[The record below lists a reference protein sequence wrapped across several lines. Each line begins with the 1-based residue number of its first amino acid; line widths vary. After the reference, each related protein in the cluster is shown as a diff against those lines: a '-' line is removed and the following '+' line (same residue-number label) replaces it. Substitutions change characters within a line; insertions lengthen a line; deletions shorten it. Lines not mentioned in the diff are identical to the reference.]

1 MPLQDR
7 DHAVEQWLRQT
18 PIAGARADACLDAET
33 MAAWTE
39 GTLDAPLRSM
49 AEAHAAT
56 CGRCQEMLAIMLRTT
71 PVATA
76 SAGSPIRKW
85 LMMLGP
91 ALAAATAV
99 ALWIAVDRR
108 PAPTRIDTLAKQEA
122 ARESAVGAP
131 AEDAASAVEKDA
143 KARDDSSDRVAKER
157 SAERFG
163 AANEALVDKAD
174 RREPSSVAAAKPNDE
189 ERRRADLA
197 PAPATAPLRA
207 PAAVASAP
215 PPAAAPVPPVSE
227 PVVSE
232 QQKRILQDQLQR
244 QSQNQNQNAA
254 NQAAQGQNS
263 VNQSQLN
270 QAPQQ
275 NQAPG
280 NQSGQQQPR
289 PQQEALIVTGESPAP
304 QPQAARPPVVEEKAA
319 AAGRGGSAQGF
330 AGARLDAVAG
340 LTFDVTVN
348 DQKARWRVVEGRLVQ
363 RSLDQGRSWSTQY
376 AIDAGPG
383 RINAGICPAA
393 AVCWLAGRSGL
404 VLRTID
410 GQSWQ
415 RLAFSQDIELTSV
428 SSTDER
434 TATVTAA
441 DGRRFVTTDAG
452 RTWVQK

>member
-1 MPLQDR
+1 MMPPQDR

-18 PIAGARADACLDAET
+18 PIAGERADACLDAET

-56 CGRCQEMLAIMLRTT
+56 CGRCQEMLAVMLRTT
-71 PVATA
+71 PVAAA

-122 ARESAVGAP
+122 AKESVVVAP
-131 AEDAASAVEKDA
+131 AEGAASPVEKDA
-143 KARDDSSDRVAKER
+143 KARDDSSDRVARELL
-157 SAERFG
+157 AERLG
-163 AANEALVDKAD
+163 AVNEAVVDKAD
-174 RREPSSVAAAKPNDE
+174 RREPSPLAAAKPNDE
-189 ERRRADLA
+189 ERRRAAADAA
-197 PAPATAPLRA
+197 PPAVAPMRA
-207 PAAVASAP
+207 PAAVAS
-215 PPAAAPVPPVSE
+215 PPAPAPVPPVSE
-227 PVVSE
+227 TVVSE
-232 QQKRILQDQLQR
+232 QQKRVLQDQLQR
-244 QSQNQNQNAA
+244 QSQNLNQNAA
-254 NQAAQGQNS
+254 NQAAQAQNS

-270 QAPQQ
+270 QTPQP

-280 NQSGQQQPR
+280 SQSGQQQPR
-289 PQQEALIVTGESPAP
+289 PQQEVVTVTGESPAS
-304 QPQAARPPVVEEKAA
+304 QPQAARPPVAEEKAA
-319 AAGRGGSAQGF
+319 AAGRGGSARGF
-330 AGARLDAVAG
+330 AGARLDTVAG
-340 LTFDVTVN
+340 LTFDIAVN
-348 DQKARWRVVEGRLVQ
+348 DQKAQWRVVEGRLVQ

-393 AVCWLAGRSGL
+393 SVCWLAGRSGL

-415 RLAFSQDIELTSV
+415 RIAFSQDIELTSV

-434 TATVTAA
+434 TATVTAG

-452 RTWVQK
+452 RTWIRQ

>member
-1 MPLQDR
+1 MMPPHDR

-18 PIAGARADACLDAET
+18 PIAGERADACLDAET

-71 PVATA
+71 PVAAA

-122 ARESAVGAP
+122 AKEIVVATP
-131 AEDAASAVEKDA
+131 AEGAASPVEKDA
-143 KARDDSSDRVAKER
+143 KARDDSSDRLAKER
-157 SAERFG
+157 PAQRLG
-163 AANEALVDKAD
+163 AVNEAVGDKAD
-174 RREPSSVAAAKPNDE
+174 RREPSSLAAAKPNDE
-189 ERRRADLA
+189 ERRRATADAA
-197 PAPATAPLRA
+197 PAPTATPVQV
-207 PAAVASAP
+207 PAAP
-215 PPAAAPVPPVSE
+215 PPPAAPVPPVSE

-232 QQKRILQDQLQR
+232 QQKRVLQDQLLR
-244 QSQNQNQNAA
+244 QSQNQNQRQSAA
-254 NQAAQGQNS
+254 NQAPQGQNS
-263 VNQSQLN
+263 ANQGQLN
-270 QAPQQ
+270 QAPQ
-275 NQAPG
+275 NQVPG
-280 NQSGQQQPR
+280 SQSAQQPSR
-289 PQQEALIVTGESPAP
+289 PQQEAVTVTGESPAP
-304 QPQAARPPVVEEKAA
+304 QPQAARPPVAEEKAA

-330 AGARLDAVAG
+330 SGARLDAVAG
-340 LTFDVTVN
+340 PTFEVTVN
-348 DQKARWRVVEGRLVQ
+348 DRKARWRVVEGRLVQ

-415 RLAFSQDIELTSV
+415 RLAFPQDIELTSV
-428 SSTDER
+428 SSPDER
-434 TATVTAA
+434 TATVSAA
-441 DGRRFVTTDAG
+441 DGRRFVTSDGG
-452 RTWVQK
+452 RTWVQQ

>member
-1 MPLQDR
+1 MPSQDR

-18 PIAGARADACLDAET
+18 PIAGERADACLDAET

-108 PAPTRIDTLAKQEA
+108 PAPTPVDTLAKQEA
-122 ARESAVGAP
+122 AKESAVAAP
-131 AEDAASAVEKDA
+131 AEGAASSAEKDA
-143 KARDDSSDRVAKER
+143 RARDDSSDRVAKER
-157 SAERFG
+157 PAERLG
-163 AANEALVDKAD
+163 AVNEAVADKAD
-174 RREPSSVAAAKPNDE
+174 RREPAPLAAAKPMDE
-189 ERRRADLA
+189 ERRRA
-197 PAPATAPLRA
+197 TADAA
-207 PAAVASAP
+207 PAATATPVQVPAAP
-215 PPAAAPVPPVSE
+215 PPPPAPVPPVSE
-227 PVVSE
+227 TVVSE
-232 QQKRILQDQLQR
+232 QQKRVLQDQLLK
-244 QSQNQNQNAA
+244 QSQN
-254 NQAAQGQNS
+254 
-263 VNQSQLN
+263 
-270 QAPQQ
+270 Q

-280 NQSGQQQPR
+280 NQSGQQRPR
-289 PQQEALIVTGESPAP
+289 QQQEAVSVTAESPAI
-304 QPQAARPPVVEEKAA
+304 QTQAARPPVVEEKGA

-383 RINAGICPAA
+383 RINAGVCPTA

-415 RLAFSQDIELTSV
+415 RLAFPQDIELTSV

-434 TATVTAA
+434 TATVIAA
-441 DGRRFVTTDAG
+441 DGRRFVTSDSG
-452 RTWVQK
+452 RTWVRQ

>member
-1 MPLQDR
+1 MMPPQDR

-18 PIAGARADACLDAET
+18 PIAGERADACLDAET

-99 ALWIAVDRR
+99 ALWTAVDRR
-108 PAPTRIDTLAKQEA
+108 PAPTRVDTLAKQEA
-122 ARESAVGAP
+122 AKESAVAAP
-131 AEDAASAVEKDA
+131 AEGAASSAEKDA
-143 KARDDSSDRVAKER
+143 RARDDSSDRVAKER
-157 SAERFG
+157 PAERLG
-163 AANEALVDKAD
+163 AVNEAVADKAD
-174 RREPSSVAAAKPNDE
+174 PRESSSLAAAKPMEE
-189 ERRRADLA
+189 ERRRA
-197 PAPATAPLRA
+197 TADAA
-207 PAAVASAP
+207 PAATATPVQVPAAP
-215 PPAAAPVPPVSE
+215 PPPPAPVPPVSE
-227 PVVSE
+227 TVVSE
-232 QQKRILQDQLQR
+232 QQKRVLQDQLLQ
-244 QSQNQNQNAA
+244 QSQNRNQNAA
-254 NQAAQGQNS
+254 NQAPERQNS
-263 VNQSQLN
+263 VNQGQVN
-270 QAPQQ
+270 QAPQ

-289 PQQEALIVTGESPAP
+289 QQQEAVSVTAESPAI
-304 QPQAARPPVVEEKAA
+304 QTQAARPPVVEEKGA

-383 RINAGICPAA
+383 RINAGICPTA

-415 RLAFSQDIELTSV
+415 RLAFPQDIELTSV

-434 TATVTAA
+434 TATVIAA
-441 DGRRFVTTDAG
+441 DGRRFVTSDSG
-452 RTWVQK
+452 RTWVRQ

>member
-1 MPLQDR
+1 MAQQDR

-18 PIAGARADACLDAET
+18 PIAGERADACLDAET

-39 GTLDAPLRSM
+39 GTLDAPRRSM

-108 PAPTRIDTLAKQEA
+108 PAQTPVDTLAKQEA
-122 ARESAVGAP
+122 ATERAVAAP
-131 AEDAASAVEKDA
+131 AEGAASPAEKDA

-157 SAERFG
+157 PAERLG
-163 AANEALVDKAD
+163 AVNEAVADKPD
-174 RREPSSVAAAKPNDE
+174 RREAPSLAAAKPNDE
-189 ERRRADLA
+189 ERRRATPDS
-197 PAPATAPLRA
+197 A
-207 PAAVASAP
+207 PAAAATPVLTPAAPP
-215 PPAAAPVPPVSE
+215 PPAAPAAVPPVSE

-232 QQKRILQDQLQR
+232 QQKRVLQDQLLK

-254 NQAAQGQNS
+254 NQAPERQNS
-263 VNQSQLN
+263 VNQGQVN
-270 QAPQQ
+270 QAPQ

-280 NQSGQQQPR
+280 NQSAQQQPR
-289 PQQEALIVTGESPAP
+289 QQQEAVSVTAESPAI
-304 QPQAARPPVVEEKAA
+304 QAARPPVVEEKAA

-330 AGARLDAVAG
+330 AGARLDTVAG

-376 AIDAGPG
+376 TIDAGPG
-383 RINAGICPAA
+383 RINAGICPTA

-410 GQSWQ
+410 GQNWQ
-415 RLAFSQDIELTSV
+415 RLAVPQDIELTSV

-434 TATVTAA
+434 TATVRAA
-441 DGRRFVTTDAG
+441 DGRRFVTTDGG
-452 RTWVQK
+452 RTWVQQ